1 MFDKETIKMELIEGS
16 NSILKRYG
24 EEYLVENVSVMN
36 TKDNIIFLGSLK
48 VFNELNVRKIEKDV
62 ENNFEDYGKIT
73 IRSSK
78 VTSCCSMPY
87 IHVTFHINIDGLL

>member
-16 NSILKRYG
+16 NSILKRYD
-24 EEYLVENVSVMN
+24 EEYRLENVSVMN

-48 VFNELNVRKIEKDV
+48 VFNEMNVKKTEKDL
-62 ENNFEDYGKIT
+62 ENSFEDYGKIT

-78 VTSCCSMPY
+78 VVPCCSLPY
-87 IHVTFHINIDGLL
+87 FHISFHIAIDI